1 MSDWNSEMNATVPI
15 ARKMIVSLF
24 LWFCGMFSSQS
35 ISSIVSEF
43 EEMPS
48 LCRFLHV
55 AGCSQSQSRIEDGK
69 DGEFGKIRIEL
80 DKLEIL

>member
-1 MSDWNSEMNATVPI
+1 MSVWISQIHSTMPI
-15 ARKMIVSLF
+15 VASLIVSLF
-24 LWFCGMFSSQS
+24 LWFCGMFSNQS

-43 EEMPS
+43 DEIPG

-55 AGCSQSQSRIEDGK
+55 AGYSQSQSRIEDGQY
-69 DGEFGKIRIEL
+69 GEFGKIGIEL